1 MALIDHF
8 QKVDKEKLDGRSV
21 TEKWTYFETKL
32 PSQTCGH
39 RQCSELIYLLE
50 NAKICAS
57 FSGNTSRRKWDKRR
71 EKSSFSLILIVC
83 MCEGWGS

>member
-1 MALIDHF
+1 MTALILKGNGFDRPF
-8 QKVDKEKLDGRSV
+8 QKGLIKKLDGRSV

-50 NAKICAS
+50 NAKICA
-57 FSGNTSRRKWDKRR
+57 FRKH
-71 EKSSFSLILIVC
+71 FPPY
-83 MCEGWGS
+83 MG